1 MEVRYSPFLKSTC
14 LPPLSPP
21 SCSLRALCHATP
33 LAPLAAHPARSAR
46 PPLAA
51 IAPPAALAPPATLA
65 HRLLRSPAARCVRP
79 RACSLPSPHAHSA
92 SPAAC
97 GARPLPVAFTRRS
110 PSALARTLAHPPP
123 PRSARPCSFGEV
135 HLCSPLVSSLP
146 QVPKEPP
153 CVPRFESW
161 PAGAVRRLAPSHCII
176 HKSRRNAGTPPAY
189 PL

>member
-1 MEVRYSPFLKSTC
+1 MWWVVR
-14 LPPLSPP
+14 LPARSLRSLPRPRWPP
-21 SCSLRALCHATP
+21 CSLRSHPRSLRS
-33 LAPLAAHPARSAR
+33 AAHSAFPAALA